1 MATTITSECINC
13 GACEPECPNT
23 AIYSG
28 GAPWELN
35 GETHPAIAEDIY
47 YIVPEKC
54 TECVG
59 FYDHEACAAVCPVD
73 CCIPDPNNLES
84 EAVLI
89 ERAKLL
95 HPEEAFGA
103 DFPSRF
109 RKEAAGAV
117 PAADGDEAAA
127 KAAAGAPAPAA
138 APAPKP
144 AAPAAATPPSPA
156 APVAAA
162 PAADG
167 DGAAAKATGG
177 APPPPAAA
185 APAPKPAAAPAPAAA
200 AAAAQSD
207 EFDPIAWEVPVRC
220 KDCHEI
226 YAIPYR
232 HFQAGVVFYC
242 PSCSGSFVPNSVIC
256 RTVRSTFEDFYARRQ
271 REREALERK
280 RARELEQFEAKQVAE
295 MEAFEERLKRLADEI
310 KPAGKTVRPKGLASM
325 FT

>member
-89 ERAKLL
+89 ERAKVL
-95 HPEEAFGA
+95 HPEQAFGA

-109 RKEAAGAV
+109 RKEAA
-117 PAADGDEAAA
+117 
-127 KAAAGAPAPAA
+127 AP
-138 APAPKP
+138 
-144 AAPAAATPPSPA
+144 
-156 APVAAA
+156 A

-167 DGAAAKATGG
+167 DGAAAKADEG
-177 APPPPAAA
+177 
-185 APAPKPAAAPAPAAA
+185 APAPAAA
-200 AAAAQSD
+200 ASACA
-207 EFDPIAWEVPVRC
+207 
-220 KDCHEI
+220 
-226 YAIPYR
+226 
-232 HFQAGVVFYC
+232 QAGRRADA
-242 PSCSGSFVPNSVIC
+242 C
-256 RTVRSTFEDFYARRQ
+256 R
-271 REREALERK
+271 
-280 RARELEQFEAKQVAE
+280 
-295 MEAFEERLKRLADEI
+295 
-310 KPAGKTVRPKGLASM
+310 
-325 FT
+325 